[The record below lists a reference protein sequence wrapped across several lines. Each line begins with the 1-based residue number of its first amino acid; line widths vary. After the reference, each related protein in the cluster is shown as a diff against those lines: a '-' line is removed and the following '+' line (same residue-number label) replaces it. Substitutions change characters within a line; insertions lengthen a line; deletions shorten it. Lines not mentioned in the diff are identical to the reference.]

1 MSQKDLKEI
10 PVCLILGAS
19 SGLGLEL
26 AKQYSLKKGYK
37 VVIAARREDL
47 LKKKRNLFKR
57 KVVI

>member
-1 MSQKDLKEI
+1 MSQKEI

-37 VVIAARREDL
+37 VVIGARREEL
-47 LKKKRNLFKR
+47 LKTETELIQK